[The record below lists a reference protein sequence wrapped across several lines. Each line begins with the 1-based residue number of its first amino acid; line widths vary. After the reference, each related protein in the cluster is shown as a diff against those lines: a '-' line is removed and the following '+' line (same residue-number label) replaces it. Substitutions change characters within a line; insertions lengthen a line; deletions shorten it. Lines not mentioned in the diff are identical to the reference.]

1 MGLNNPNDV
10 FNYFLENL
18 RYSNRTFDFFVD
30 WSKAFHNV
38 RNIEVELNILNYL
51 IGKQNI
57 KEEFA
62 HLISKY
68 PNIVSAIPILI
79 AVREK
84 NIEVLVNFKTSNWE
98 YKKFSFNKKKI
109 YSSEEIN
116 DIVEFCDTGIFSRLL
131 SI

>member
-1 MGLNNPNDV
+1 MIKLKYLNIFKEMGLNNPNDV

-84 NIEVLVNFKTSNWE
+84 NIEVLVNFKTSKNFHLIKRK
-98 YKKFSFNKKKI
+98 YILQKK
-109 YSSEEIN
+109 
-116 DIVEFCDTGIFSRLL
+116 
-131 SI
+131 